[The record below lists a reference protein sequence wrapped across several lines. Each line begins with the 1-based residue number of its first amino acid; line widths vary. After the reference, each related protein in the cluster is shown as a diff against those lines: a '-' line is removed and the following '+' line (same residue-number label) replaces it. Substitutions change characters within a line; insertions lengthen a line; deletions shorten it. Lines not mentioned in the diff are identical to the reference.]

1 MKNVEA
7 MVHLLLGLQLLVR
20 LKDTVLVFVLL
31 FPLLLGF
38 KKLLSLVE

>member
-7 MVHLLLGLQLLVR
+7 MVHLLLRLQLLVR
-20 LKDTVLVFVLL
+20 LKDTVLVFMLL

-38 KKLLSLVE
+38 KKLLSQQ

>member
-7 MVHLLLGLQLLVR
+7 MVHLLLRLQLLVR
-20 LKDTVLVFVLL
+20 LRDTVLVFMLL

-38 KKLLSLVE
+38 KKLLSQQ